1 MLDATQVRRQRVAA
15 RLARRSLGLG
25 AGGRRSRL
33 GLMKQALELLTQG
46 GFVLHQ
52 RFLEQAALVCVHG
65 LGLGAVGPALE
76 PGQLEVDLLDP
87 GLAQRDLA
95 VLALQQCVALG
106 QRLVTLGQLLRL
118 ILHLLLQLGNQRG
131 DLGWQVLRVDGS
143 RTTHAKHAFIVPE
156 HANTNIGTSTVNAWV
171 GGVGAASSGPCDDA
185 QLRQPLPRQ
194 SQHQG
199 VELRW
204 CE

>member
-1 MLDATQVRRQRVAA
+1 VPGSRCA
-15 RLARRSLGLG
+15 RAHGDARRDAG
-25 AGGRRSRL
+25 AQATGCGAACAAEPWAWRRRPPQPPQPHDA
-33 GLMKQALELLTQG
+33 GARAAHQG

-76 PGQLEVDLLDP
+76 PGQLEVDLLDL
-87 GLAQRDLA
+87 GLAHRDLA

-143 RTTHAKHAFIVPE
+143 RTTHAKHALHRARACRCKHRHI
-156 HANTNIGTSTVNAWV
+156 HCQRLGW
-171 GGVGAASSGPCDDA
+171 
-185 QLRQPLPRQ
+185 R
-194 SQHQG
+194 
-199 VELRW
+199 RW
-204 CE
+204 RSLFRPV